1 MIYRYCFVARRR
13 LEVVESLVLE
23 GREWTVLYFAWYVR
37 GEVVRGEVE

>member
-13 LEVVESLVLE
+13 LEVVEYWYWRVLYCI
-23 GREWTVLYFAWYVR
+23 VLYFAWYVR